1 MPMPLYLSSQY
12 DWRSSLPHLG
22 VEPPAW
28 LTQFALEDTLVGP
41 VNVGLALLTPVPGH
55 GPVETGDGGADVVLV
70 VDHQLAVLLHA
81 DLVVDLVDV
90 LVDAAP
96 LPEDVRPTDLTG
108 VFLLVD
114 HGPAVL
120 GRVVLH
126 GHVVPL
132 LDVVRHLAVGVE
144 HSRGLT
150 LPVLRV
156 EHSRS
161 EK

>member
-1 MPMPLYLSSQY
+1 M
-12 DWRSSLPHLG
+12 RRASLPHLG
-22 VEPPAW
+22 VEPPAR
-28 LTQFALEDTLVGP
+28 LAQFALEDTLVSP
-41 VNVGLALLTPVPGH
+41 VNVGLALLAAAPGH
-55 GPVETGDGGADVVLV
+55 RPVEAGGGGADVVLV

-81 DLVVDLVDV
+81 DLVVDLIDM

-108 VFLLVD
+108 VLLLVY
-114 HGPAVL
+114 HGPPVL

-144 HSRGLT
+144 HHRGLT
-150 LPVLRV
+150 LPELRV
-156 EHSRS
+156 EHWRS
-161 EK
+161 EN